1 MRCPQCF
8 RNFRDRKA
16 LLCHMNHP
24 FGSCNSHFE
33 EVVNLVDELQR
44 YQERRRQ
51 HRPIPTQARVSTTP
65 EPMDIDIDVTAT
77 EDLREDIQNVDGSPF
92 IQEYVGAARE
102 YGRGTTFLQS
112 FDRDQYA
119 QERKKNIFYPFASRA
134 EWEMAAFLLRSGLS
148 MASIDSFLSLE
159 LINGLGLSFRNARRL
174 RGLAEMLP
182 QGPEWRCKPC
192 DSPFPMK
199 KNVDLFYRD
208 PLECIQSILSNPL
221 MSDHIRFT
229 PFRVYESAVSAM
241 RIYTEWLSGD
251 AAWSMQ
257 SQLPDGA
264 TLLGVVLSSDKT
276 NISAMTGG
284 RVAHPLLISLAN
296 LLMDFRMKGT
306 NHAFL
311 LLALLPIPNFI
322 HKDSKTRGILE
333 NRMVHECLDFILT
346 PLKKAAQFGIMM
358 SDPLGYKQFGDPFR
372 HEPRTASTTLA
383 QLHAIEARVNPWHLN
398 AYIKETMKVR
408 LNGVH
413 RPFWRDWALS
423 EPSKFFTPEPLHHW
437 HKMFWDHDAKWCIR
451 ALKGAEIDY
460 RFSILHPHTGFR
472 QFREGVSK
480 LKQVTGREHRDIQ
493 RYIVAIIADAVPNDF
508 LVAIRSLMDFRYLA
522 QAPEISEQDCV
533 NIDRA
538 LQGFHDHKSSI
549 VSAGVR
555 IGKRKKVLKEWYIP
569 KLELMQSVSSSI
581 RENGAAIQWTADT
594 TERCHITE
602 IKVPSRSSNKQGYES
617 QICRYLDREEK
628 CRQFDLATSIREA
641 KVDFHSP
648 DNVDCEYPDDGDGN
662 VDGLSENP
670 EGPEELIHG
679 INTTGDLLTHIRP
692 VAPVSGTTIRRH
704 ANYFELASCLK
715 QGLYPRALLPFRTVV
730 NGNTALHLSRDPTMK
745 AMSVE
750 DAMAKFNLPDLRGA
764 LADFLVRFDA
774 GDPIQIGGRRVAN
787 RNSSLPFQSIQVWT
801 KLQLQG
807 RSYYA
812 PNRVL
817 SPQTV
822 NASPPSESWPCGRSD
837 VVLFNIDQNKVWPY
851 SGLEGHRVAQIRL
864 IFRAVPS
871 QAFSPSSNADL
882 FLSYVQRFDIV
893 PQPNPVAPASSNQ
906 KGSYPHPITGMYL
919 LKRARRIDGAIMGDV
934 VPLAQLRTLVDLV
947 PRLGAEA
954 DKRLTTETALEY
966 SLEFWL
972 NRYFDKELFYA
983 LK

>member
-1 MRCPQCF
+1 
-8 RNFRDRKA
+8 
-16 LLCHMNHP
+16 
-24 FGSCNSHFE
+24 
-33 EVVNLVDELQR
+33 
-44 YQERRRQ
+44 
-51 HRPIPTQARVSTTP
+51 
-65 EPMDIDIDVTAT
+65 MDIDIDVTAT
-77 EDLREDIQNVDGSPF
+77 EDLRDDIQNVDGRPF

-112 FDRDQYA
+112 FDHDQYA

-159 LINGLGLSFRNARRL
+159 LINGLGLSFRNAKRL

-199 KNVDLFYRD
+199 KNVHLFYRD
-208 PLECIQSILSNPL
+208 PLECIQCILSNPL
-221 MSDHIRFT
+221 MNDHIRFT

-241 RIYTEWLSGD
+241 RIYTEWLTGD
-251 AAWSMQ
+251 VAWSMQ

-311 LLALLPIPNFI
+311 LLALLPVPNFI

-358 SDPLGYKQFGDPFR
+358 SDPLGSLRYMFTP
-372 HEPRTASTTLA
+372 LA
-383 QLHAIEARVNPWHLN
+383 
-398 AYIKETMKVR
+398 AYIADVAEAV
-408 LNGVH
+408 
-413 RPFWRDWALS
+413 ALACVAGKTS
-423 EPSKFFTPEPLHHW
+423 HF
-437 HKMFWDHDAKWCIR
+437 C
-451 ALKGAEIDY
+451 
-460 RFSILHPHTGFR
+460 
-472 QFREGVSK
+472 EGVSK
-480 LKQVTGREHRDIQ
+480 LKQVTGWEHRDIQ
-493 RYIVAIIADAVPNDF
+493 RYIVAIIADAVPSDF
-508 LVAIRSLMDFRYLA
+508 FIAIRSLADFRYLA

-533 NIDRA
+533 NIDSA
-538 LQGFHDHKSSI
+538 LQSFHDHKSSI

-628 CRQFDLATSIREA
+628 CRQFDLATSICEA
-641 KVDFHSP
+641 KIDFHSP
-648 DNVDCEYPDDGDGN
+648 DNVNCEYPDDGDGN
-662 VDGLSENP
+662 MDGLSEDP
-670 EGPEELIHG
+670 EGPEELLRG

-692 VAPVSGTTIRRH
+692 VAPVSGTTTRRH
-704 ANYFELASCLK
+704 ANYFELASFLK
-715 QGLYPRALLPFRTVV
+715 QGLYPRALRPFRTVV
-730 NGNTALHLSRDPTMK
+730 NGNTALHLSQDLTMK
-745 AMSVE
+745 AMSVK

-787 RNSSLPFQSIQVWT
+787 RNSSLPFQNIQVWT

-822 NASPPSESWPCGRSD
+822 NASPPSESWPCGCSD
-837 VVLFNIDQNKVWPY
+837 VVLFNIDDNKVWPY
-851 SGLEGHRVAQIRL
+851 SGLEGT
-864 IFRAVPS
+864 
-871 QAFSPSSNADL
+871 
-882 FLSYVQRFDIV
+882 
-893 PQPNPVAPASSNQ
+893 
-906 KGSYPHPITGMYL
+906 YPT
-919 LKRARRIDGAIMGDV
+919 
-934 VPLAQLRTLVDLV
+934 LRTC
-947 PRLGAEA
+947 
-954 DKRLTTETALEY
+954 
-966 SLEFWL
+966 
-972 NRYFDKELFYA
+972 
-983 LK
+983 

>member
-1 MRCPQCF
+1 
-8 RNFRDRKA
+8 
-16 LLCHMNHP
+16 
-24 FGSCNSHFE
+24 
-33 EVVNLVDELQR
+33 
-44 YQERRRQ
+44 
-51 HRPIPTQARVSTTP
+51 
-65 EPMDIDIDVTAT
+65 MDIDIDVTAT

-119 QERKKNIFYPFASRA
+119 QERKKNIFYPFASQA

-159 LINGLGLSFRNARRL
+159 LVSAIYYLGSRSDDTWHRSM
-174 RGLAEMLP
+174 GLAEMLP

-221 MSDHIRFT
+221 MNDHIRFT
-229 PFRVYESAVSAM
+229 PFC
-241 RIYTEWLSGD
+241 
-251 AAWSMQ
+251 

-276 NISAMTGG
+276 NVSAMTGG
-284 RVAHPLLISLAN
+284 RMAHPLLISLAN
-296 LLMDFRMKGT
+296 LLMDFHMKGT

-358 SDPLGYKQFGDPFR
+358 SDPLGSLCYMFTPLAAYIADVAEAVALACVAGKTSHVTMASYKQFGDPFR

-398 AYIKETMKVR
+398 TYIKEAMKVR

-413 RPFWRDWALS
+413 RPFWCDWALS
-423 EPSKFFTPEPLHHW
+423 EPSKFFTPEPLHYW

-472 QFREGVSK
+472 QFRKGVSK

-549 VSAGVR
+549 VSAG
-555 IGKRKKVLKEWYIP
+555 
-569 KLELMQSVSSSI
+569 QSLVS
-581 RENGAAIQWTADT
+581 
-594 TERCHITE
+594 
-602 IKVPSRSSNKQGYES
+602 
-617 QICRYLDREEK
+617 L
-628 CRQFDLATSIREA
+628 
-641 KVDFHSP
+641 
-648 DNVDCEYPDDGDGN
+648 
-662 VDGLSENP
+662 
-670 EGPEELIHG
+670 
-679 INTTGDLLTHIRP
+679 LLTDQ
-692 VAPVSGTTIRRH
+692 VA
-704 ANYFELASCLK
+704 
-715 QGLYPRALLPFRTVV
+715 
-730 NGNTALHLSRDPTMK
+730 
-745 AMSVE
+745 
-750 DAMAKFNLPDLRGA
+750 
-764 LADFLVRFDA
+764 
-774 GDPIQIGGRRVAN
+774 
-787 RNSSLPFQSIQVWT
+787 W
-801 KLQLQG
+801 
-807 RSYYA
+807 
-812 PNRVL
+812 
-817 SPQTV
+817 
-822 NASPPSESWPCGRSD
+822 
-837 VVLFNIDQNKVWPY
+837 
-851 SGLEGHRVAQIRL
+851 
-864 IFRAVPS
+864 
-871 QAFSPSSNADL
+871 
-882 FLSYVQRFDIV
+882 
-893 PQPNPVAPASSNQ
+893 
-906 KGSYPHPITGMYL
+906 
-919 LKRARRIDGAIMGDV
+919 
-934 VPLAQLRTLVDLV
+934 V
-947 PRLGAEA
+947 PRHISSDTFLQ
-954 DKRLTTETALEY
+954 Y
-966 SLEFWL
+966 
-972 NRYFDKELFYA
+972 
-983 LK
+983 

>member
-1 MRCPQCF
+1 MRCPQCH

-33 EVVNLVDELQR
+33 EVR

-51 HRPIPTQARVSTTP
+51 HQPIPTQARVSTTP

-77 EDLREDIQNVDGSPF
+77 EDLRDDIQNVDGRPF

-159 LINGLGLSFRNARRL
+159 LINGLGLSFRNAKRL

-199 KNVDLFYRD
+199 KNVHLFYRD
-208 PLECIQSILSNPL
+208 PLECIQCILSNPL
-221 MSDHIRFT
+221 MNDHIRFT

-241 RIYTEWLSGD
+241 RIYTEWLTGD
-251 AAWSMQ
+251 VAWSMQ

-311 LLALLPIPNFI
+311 LLALLPVPNFI

-372 HEPRTASTTLA
+372 HEPRIASTTLA

-398 AYIKETMKVR
+398 AYIKEAMKVR

-472 QFREGVSK
+472 QFCEGVSK

-493 RYIVAIIADAVPNDF
+493 RYIVAIIADAVPSDF
-508 LVAIRSLMDFRYLA
+508 FIAIRSLADFRYLA

-533 NIDRA
+533 NIDSA
-538 LQGFHDHKSSI
+538 LQSFHDHKSSI

-617 QICRYLDREEK
+617 QSEK
-628 CRQFDLATSIREA
+628 CRQFDLATSICEA
-641 KVDFHSP
+641 KIDFHSP
-648 DNVDCEYPDDGDGN
+648 DNVNCEYPDDGDGN
-662 VDGLSENP
+662 VDGLSEDP
-670 EGPEELIHG
+670 EGPEELLRG

-692 VAPVSGTTIRRH
+692 VAPV
-704 ANYFELASCLK
+704 FLK
-715 QGLYPRALLPFRTVV
+715 QGLYPRALRPFRTVV

-764 LADFLVRFDA
+764 LARLL
-774 GDPIQIGGRRVAN
+774 DPIQIGGRRVAN
-787 RNSSLPFQSIQVWT
+787 RNSSLPFQNIQVWT

-822 NASPPSESWPCGRSD
+822 NASPPSESWPCGHD
-837 VVLFNIDQNKVWPY
+837 NKVWPY

-864 IFRAVPS
+864 IFWAVPS
-871 QAFSPSSNADL
+871 QAFPPSSNADL

-893 PQPNPVAPASSNQ
+893 PQPHPVALASSNQ
-906 KGSYPHPITGMYL
+906 KGPYPHPITGMYL

-947 PRLGAEA
+947 PRFGTEA
-954 DKRLTTETALEY
+954 DKRLTKETALEY

-972 NRYFDKELFYA
+972 NRYFDKELF
-983 LK
+983 

>member
-1 MRCPQCF
+1 
-8 RNFRDRKA
+8 
-16 LLCHMNHP
+16 
-24 FGSCNSHFE
+24 
-33 EVVNLVDELQR
+33 
-44 YQERRRQ
+44 
-51 HRPIPTQARVSTTP
+51 
-65 EPMDIDIDVTAT
+65 MDIDIDVTAT
-77 EDLREDIQNVDGSPF
+77 EDLRDDIQNVDGRPF

-159 LINGLGLSFRNARRL
+159 LINGLGL
-174 RGLAEMLP
+174 AEMLP

-199 KNVDLFYRD
+199 KNVHLFYRD
-208 PLECIQSILSNPL
+208 PLECIQCILSNPL
-221 MSDHIRFT
+221 MNDHI
-229 PFRVYESAVSAM
+229 SAM
-241 RIYTEWLSGD
+241 RIYTEWLTGD
-251 AAWSMQ
+251 VAWSMQ

-311 LLALLPIPNFI
+311 LLVLLPVPNFI

-372 HEPRTASTTLA
+372 HEPRIASTTLA

-398 AYIKETMKVR
+398 AYIKEAMKVR

-451 ALKGAEIDY
+451 TLKGAEIDY

-472 QFREGVSK
+472 QFCEGVSK

-493 RYIVAIIADAVPNDF
+493 RYIVAIIADAVPSDF
-508 LVAIRSLMDFRYLA
+508 FIAIRSLADFRYLA

-533 NIDRA
+533 NIDSA
-538 LQGFHDHKSSI
+538 LQSFHDHKSSI

-628 CRQFDLATSIREA
+628 CRQFDLATSICEA
-641 KVDFHSP
+641 KIDFHSP
-648 DNVDCEYPDDGDGN
+648 DNVNCEYPDDGDGN
-662 VDGLSENP
+662 VDGLSEDP
-670 EGPEELIHG
+670 EGPEELLRG

-692 VAPVSGTTIRRH
+692 VAPVH
-704 ANYFELASCLK
+704 ANYFELASFLK
-715 QGLYPRALLPFRTVV
+715 QGLYPRALRPFRTVV

-787 RNSSLPFQSIQVWT
+787 RNSSLPFQNIQVWT

-837 VVLFNIDQNKVWPY
+837 VVLFNIDDNKVWPY

-864 IFRAVPS
+864 IFRAVPVPGIS
-871 QAFSPSSNADL
+871 T
-882 FLSYVQRFDIV
+882 RFDIV
-893 PQPNPVAPASSNQ
+893 PQPHPVAPASSNQ
-906 KGSYPHPITGMYL
+906 KGPYPHPITGM
-919 LKRARRIDGAIMGDV
+919 IDGAIMGDV

-947 PRLGAEA
+947 PQ
-954 DKRLTTETALEY
+954 ETALEY

>member
-1 MRCPQCF
+1 
-8 RNFRDRKA
+8 
-16 LLCHMNHP
+16 
-24 FGSCNSHFE
+24 
-33 EVVNLVDELQR
+33 
-44 YQERRRQ
+44 
-51 HRPIPTQARVSTTP
+51 
-65 EPMDIDIDVTAT
+65 
-77 EDLREDIQNVDGSPF
+77 
-92 IQEYVGAARE
+92 
-102 YGRGTTFLQS
+102 
-112 FDRDQYA
+112 
-119 QERKKNIFYPFASRA
+119 
-134 EWEMAAFLLRSGLS
+134 
-148 MASIDSFLSLE
+148 
-159 LINGLGLSFRNARRL
+159 
-174 RGLAEMLP
+174 
-182 QGPEWRCKPC
+182 
-192 DSPFPMK
+192 
-199 KNVDLFYRD
+199 
-208 PLECIQSILSNPL
+208 
-221 MSDHIRFT
+221 
-229 PFRVYESAVSAM
+229 
-241 RIYTEWLSGD
+241 
-251 AAWSMQ
+251 
-257 SQLPDGA
+257 
-264 TLLGVVLSSDKT
+264 
-276 NISAMTGG
+276 
-284 RVAHPLLISLAN
+284 
-296 LLMDFRMKGT
+296 
-306 NHAFL
+306 
-311 LLALLPIPNFI
+311 
-322 HKDSKTRGILE
+322 
-333 NRMVHECLDFILT
+333 
-346 PLKKAAQFGIMM
+346 
-358 SDPLGYKQFGDPFR
+358 
-372 HEPRTASTTLA
+372 
-383 QLHAIEARVNPWHLN
+383 
-398 AYIKETMKVR
+398 
-408 LNGVH
+408 
-413 RPFWRDWALS
+413 
-423 EPSKFFTPEPLHHW
+423 
-437 HKMFWDHDAKWCIR
+437 
-451 ALKGAEIDY
+451 
-460 RFSILHPHTGFR
+460 
-472 QFREGVSK
+472 
-480 LKQVTGREHRDIQ
+480 
-493 RYIVAIIADAVPNDF
+493 
-508 LVAIRSLMDFRYLA
+508 MDFRYLA

-670 EGPEELIHG
+670 EGPEETYTWY
-679 INTTGDLLTHIRP
+679 NTTGDLLTHIRP
-692 VAPVSGTTIRRH
+692 VAPV
-704 ANYFELASCLK
+704 
-715 QGLYPRALLPFRTVV
+715 
-730 NGNTALHLSRDPTMK
+730 RDPTMK

-750 DAMAKFNLPDLRGA
+750 DAMAKFNLPDLRELWPTSGS
-764 LADFLVRFDA
+764 LRRWR
-774 GDPIQIGGRRVAN
+774 PYQIGGRRVAN
-787 RNSSLPFQSIQVWT
+787 RNSLPTLPKHSSLDKV
-801 KLQLQG
+801 QLQG

-822 NASPPSESWPCGRSD
+822 NASPPSESWPCGH
-837 VVLFNIDQNKVWPY
+837 QNKVWPY

-906 KGSYPHPITGMYL
+906 KGSYPHPITG
-919 LKRARRIDGAIMGDV
+919 I
-934 VPLAQLRTLVDLV
+934 TLVDLV

>member
-1 MRCPQCF
+1 MRCPQCH
-8 RNFRDRKA
+8 RNFQDRKA

-33 EVVNLVDELQR
+33 EVR

-51 HRPIPTQARVSTTP
+51 HQPIPTQARVSTTP

-77 EDLREDIQNVDGSPF
+77 EDLRDDIQNVDGRPF

-159 LINGLGLSFRNARRL
+159 LINGLGLSFRNAKRL

-199 KNVDLFYRD
+199 KNVHLFYRD
-208 PLECIQSILSNPL
+208 PLECIQCILSNPL
-221 MSDHIRFT
+221 MNDHIRFT

-241 RIYTEWLSGD
+241 RIYTKWLTGD
-251 AAWSMQ
+251 VAWSMQ

-311 LLALLPIPNFI
+311 LLALLPVPNFI

-346 PLKKAAQFGIMM
+346 PAQKSRPIC
-358 SDPLGYKQFGDPFR
+358 YKQFGDPFR
-372 HEPRTASTTLA
+372 HEPRIASTTLA

-398 AYIKETMKVR
+398 AYIKEAMK
-408 LNGVH
+408 NQ
-413 RPFWRDWALS
+413 
-423 EPSKFFTPEPLHHW
+423 SKFFTPEPLHHW

-472 QFREGVSK
+472 QFCEGVSK

-493 RYIVAIIADAVPNDF
+493 HYIVAIIADAVPSDF
-508 LVAIRSLMDFRYLA
+508 FIAIRS
-522 QAPEISEQDCV
+522 APEISEQDCV
-533 NIDRA
+533 NIDSA
-538 LQGFHDHKSSI
+538 LQSFHDHKSSI

-555 IGKRKKVLKEWYIP
+555 IGKHKKVLKEWYIP

-628 CRQFDLATSIREA
+628 
-641 KVDFHSP
+641 
-648 DNVDCEYPDDGDGN
+648 YDGDGN
-662 VDGLSENP
+662 MDGLSEDP
-670 EGPEELIHG
+670 EGPEELLRG
-679 INTTGDLLTHIRP
+679 INTMGDLLTHIRP
-692 VAPVSGTTIRRH
+692 VAPVH
-704 ANYFELASCLK
+704 ANYFELASFLK
-715 QGLYPRALLPFRTVV
+715 QGLYPRALQPFRTVV

-764 LADFLVRFDA
+764 LADFL
-774 GDPIQIGGRRVAN
+774 IGGRRVAN
-787 RNSSLPFQSIQVWT
+787 IEFLPTLPKHSSLDKATIAGPVRIMRQI
-801 KLQLQG
+801 
-807 RSYYA
+807 
-812 PNRVL
+812 RVL

-837 VVLFNIDQNKVWPY
+837 VILFNIDDNK
-851 SGLEGHRVAQIRL
+851 GIAFAQIRL

-871 QAFSPSSNADL
+871 QAFPPSSNADL

-893 PQPNPVAPASSNQ
+893 PQPHPVAPASSNQ
-906 KGSYPHPITGMYL
+906 KGPYPHPITSMYL

-947 PRLGAEA
+947 PRFGAEA
-954 DKRLTTETALEY
+954 DKRLTKETALEY

-972 NRYFDKELFYA
+972 NRYFDKELFYT

>member
-1 MRCPQCF
+1 
-8 RNFRDRKA
+8 
-16 LLCHMNHP
+16 
-24 FGSCNSHFE
+24 
-33 EVVNLVDELQR
+33 
-44 YQERRRQ
+44 
-51 HRPIPTQARVSTTP
+51 
-65 EPMDIDIDVTAT
+65 MDIDIDVTAT

-311 LLALLPIPNFI
+311 LLAL
-322 HKDSKTRGILE
+322 KTRGILE

-346 PLKKAAQFGIMM
+346 PLKKPPNLLQTV
-358 SDPLGYKQFGDPFR
+358 GDPFR

-398 AYIKETMKVR
+398 AYIKETMKSDSMAS
-408 LNGVH
+408 H

-522 QAPEISEQDCV
+522 H
-533 NIDRA
+533 A
-538 LQGFHDHKSSI
+538 LRYLSRTASI
-549 VSAGVR
+549 LTHPR
-555 IGKRKKVLKEWYIP
+555 KR
-569 KLELMQSVSSSI
+569 S
-581 RENGAAIQWTADT
+581 RAIQWTADT